1 MPTLK
6 EIEKVIKEKFYSS
19 IDCYG
24 IKLILDLLENY
35 CKSLKLSVFKD
46 AKLSIIKVYKL
57 ALIIYSSFDDSI
69 IKRINERLN
78 AVKYKD
84 FFFSRLIDKK
94 MILLFKTKNEY
105 LSYYKNKIKILN
117 MKVEGLSKEDFI
129 I

>member
-46 AKLSIIKVYKL
+46 AKGLSIIKVYKL

-94 MILLFKTKNEY
+94 MILLFKTKHEY
-105 LSYYKNKIKILN
+105 LSYYIAHRPSSLTSTHLI
-117 MKVEGLSKEDFI
+117 
-129 I
+129 